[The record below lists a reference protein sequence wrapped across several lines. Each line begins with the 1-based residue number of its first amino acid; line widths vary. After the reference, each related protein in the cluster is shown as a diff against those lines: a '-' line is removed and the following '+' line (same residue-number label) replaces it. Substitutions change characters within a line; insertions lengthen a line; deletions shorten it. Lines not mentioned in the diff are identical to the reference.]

1 LKTNVFRSET
11 FRSGLFFY
19 GKGAETDVK
28 KQYVLADITVLPD
41 VFPKVLQAKK
51 LLRAGEAETVHDA
64 VRMTG
69 ISRSAYYK
77 YKDHIFPFNE
87 MQGILT
93 VYFELMDIPGTLSEI
108 LGIVARA
115 GCNILTINQTI
126 PINGVASITM
136 TLQTEAMQ
144 MEFDEMIDALSRPR
158 GVRSMNVLGKQ

>member
-1 LKTNVFRSET
+1 MNRMRSC
-11 FRSGLFFY
+11 Y
-19 GKGAETDVK
+19 I
-28 KQYVLADITVLPD
+28 LADASILPE
-41 VFPKVLQAKK
+41 VFPKVLQTKR
-51 LLRAGEAETVHDA
+51 LLRSGKAATVHDA
-64 VRMTG
+64 VRITG

-108 LGIVARA
+108 LGIVAKA

-136 TLQTEAMQ
+136 TMQTEGMI
-144 MEFDEMIDALSRPR
+144 MEFDELMELLSTPG
-158 GVRSMNVLGKQ
+158 GVKTVDVLGKQ

>member
-1 LKTNVFRSET
+1 MKN
-11 FRSGLFFY
+11 
-19 GKGAETDVK
+19 
-28 KQYVLADITVLPD
+28 QYVLADVSVLPE
-41 VFPKVLQAKK
+41 VFPKVLNAKK
-51 LLRAGEAETVHDA
+51 LLRSGEAATVHDA
-64 VRMTG
+64 VRMMG

-87 MQGILT
+87 MQGILS

-144 MEFDEMIDALSRPR
+144 MEFDEMMDALSAPR
-158 GVRSMNVLGKQ
+158 GVRSINILGKQ

>member
-1 LKTNVFRSET
+1 
-11 FRSGLFFY
+11 
-19 GKGAETDVK
+19 
-28 KQYVLADITVLPD
+28 
-41 VFPKVLQAKK
+41 
-51 LLRAGEAETVHDA
+51 
-64 VRMTG
+64 
-69 ISRSAYYK
+69 
-77 YKDHIFPFNE
+77 

-144 MEFDEMIDALSRPR
+144 MEFEEMIDALSKPK
-158 GVRSMNVLGKQ
+158 GVRTMNVLGKQ

>member
-1 LKTNVFRSET
+1 MKN
-11 FRSGLFFY
+11 
-19 GKGAETDVK
+19 
-28 KQYVLADITVLPD
+28 QYVLADVSVLPE
-41 VFPKVLQAKK
+41 VFPKVLKAKK
-51 LLRAGEAETVHDA
+51 LLRSGEAATVNDA
-64 VRMTG
+64 VRKMG

-87 MQGILT
+87 MQGILS
-93 VYFELMDIPGTLSEI
+93 VYFELMDLPGTLSEI

-136 TLQTEAMQ
+136 TLQTESMQ
-144 MEFDEMIDALSRPR
+144 MEFDEMMDALSAPR